1 MEKASVVERT
11 SQYYREVRAETR
23 KIVWPDWRRTGLYTL
38 SVLIMVGILTLLVY
52 LADLLFGALLSH
64 V

>member
-1 MEKASVVERT
+1 MEKASIVERT

-23 KIVWPDWRRTGLYTL
+23 KVVWPDLRRTGLYTL

>member
-1 MEKASVVERT
+1 MEKASIVERT

-23 KIVWPDWRRTGLYTL
+23 NVVWPDLRRTGLYTL
-38 SVLIMVGILTLLVY
+38 SVFIMVGILTLLIY

>member
-23 KIVWPDWRRTGLYTL
+23 KIVWPDLRRTGLYTL
-38 SVLIMVGILTLLVY
+38 SVLIMVGILTILIY
-52 LADLLFGALLSH
+52 LADLLFAAIFSH